1 MKIKEIIDKL
11 RFKAENIKA
20 HIEPEFFYDV
30 ADVLEK
36 YQWIDVKDRMP
47 EEDKEVLICSQ
58 WGTIDVGWHYDTY
71 WATEH
76 NTYEDVGDIVAWMP
90 LPEPYKLSK
99 KKQFSQ
105 DTLNF
110 FKMIDKKYKWIAKDK
125 SGDIF
130 GFEEKPKKDKYVW
143 LCEEYDYCL
152 DNTCCIDGLNQ
163 SLFDQILWEDEE
175 PIYIDDY
182 VER

>member
-1 MKIKEIIDKL
+1 MKIDLCKLFGVEEGEKFKFDGYVDIYFIKNGYLYFIDIDSTERVCYLQINDVVGKNIIKL
-11 RFKAENIKA
+11 
-20 HIEPEFFYDV
+20 P
-30 ADVLEK
+30 
-36 YQWIDVKDRMP
+36 
-47 EEDKEVLICSQ
+47 
-58 WGTIDVGWHYDTY
+58 
-71 WATEH
+71 
-76 NTYEDVGDIVAWMP
+76 
-90 LPEPYKLSK
+90 K

-163 SLFDQILWEDEE
+163 SLFNEILWEDEE

>member
-1 MKIKEIIDKL
+1 MRQVEQMKIDLCKLLGVEEGEEFILETKDGWFNDLKYKIENNIIKVATIKYSDYSQSSFKL
-11 RFKAENIKA
+11 NEFVYIEKIIK
-20 HIEPEFFYDV
+20 
-30 ADVLEK
+30 
-36 YQWIDVKDRMP
+36 
-47 EEDKEVLICSQ
+47 
-58 WGTIDVGWHYDTY
+58 
-71 WATEH
+71 
-76 NTYEDVGDIVAWMP
+76 
-90 LPEPYKLSK
+90 LPK

-163 SLFDQILWEDEE
+163 SLFNEILWEDEE

-182 VER
+182 VERQMIG